1 MENNTT
7 NSGNP
12 NENDI
17 NRQFAQ
23 QFGQQA
29 GTGTQMVPNST
40 GVLVLGIISIVT
52 CWLYGI
58 LGLILGIVAL
68 ALSGSGKKAY
78 NENPSLYTQASYNN
92 LKAGRVCAIIGVSL
106 SALFMIYVIIVL
118 AFVGAAIG
126 SLGAWH

>member
-1 MENNTT
+1 MENNNT

-23 QFGQQA
+23 QFGQQG
-29 GTGTQMVPNST
+29 GTGNQMVPNST

-68 ALSGSGKKAY
+68 SLSGSGKKAY
-78 NENPSLYTQASYNN
+78 TENPSLYTQASWNN

-106 SALFMIYVIIVL
+106 SALFMIYVIVL
-118 AFVGAAIG
+118 IAIVGAAFG

>member
-1 MENNTT
+1 MENNNT

-23 QFGQQA
+23 QFGQQ
-29 GTGTQMVPNST
+29 GGMGNQMVPNST

-68 ALSGSGKKAY
+68 AMSGSGKKAY
-78 NENPSLYTQASYNN
+78 AENPSQYTQASYNN
-92 LKAGRVCAIIGVSL
+92 LKAGRICAIIGVSL
-106 SALFMIYVIIVL
+106 SALFMVYVIIVL
-118 AFVGAAIG
+118 AFVGAALG
-126 SLGAWH
+126 SFGGWH

>member
-1 MENNTT
+1 MENNNT

-23 QFGQQA
+23 QFGQQ
-29 GTGTQMVPNST
+29 GGMGNQMVPNST

-52 CWLYGI
+52 CWAYGI

-68 ALSGSGKKAY
+68 AMSGSGRKAY
-78 NENPSLYTQASYNN
+78 TENPSLYTQASYNN
-92 LKAGRVCAIIGVSL
+92 LKAGRICAIIGVSL

-118 AFVGAAIG
+118 AFVGAALG
-126 SLGAWH
+126 SFGGWH